1 MAEEV
6 LRDLLCLNKIVMK
19 EDLEYLYNID
29 EERLNQ
35 YILAYE
41 DLDTINTIL
50 FSKKYDIDLKL
61 VQRFSDI
68 LDDNDL
74 FMIYFYYLVLS
85 KYGKV
90 TPYVIDKLEGIR
102 CVKHFEI
109 MEVYRTVYEYIN
121 PDCELENIVNDLV
134 SYAEVIFE
142 SSIDMQEEYRSF
154 ILNNLKEFYALKE
167 NFKNY
172 EKEKDLPFNQVFQNK
187 TFTGV
192 KLSRSRTKKINHL
205 ITKFR
210 VSKNNVAS

>member
-1 MAEEV
+1 MTEEV

-29 EERLNQ
+29 EEKLDQ

-41 DLDTINTIL
+41 DLDTINTVL

-172 EKEKDLPFNQVFQNK
+172 EKEKDLPFNQVF
-187 TFTGV
+187 
-192 KLSRSRTKKINHL
+192 
-205 ITKFR
+205 
-210 VSKNNVAS
+210 